1 MRRTVGRRDYRRTAR
16 IGLCLLLVLFLL
28 VAGIVSVD
36 GRLRPLI
43 QNYGYMSARR
53 SAMMAVHTGVER
65 VLSDESASY
74 GDFITVLRND
84 EGPSYGDFITV
95 LRNDEG
101 RVMSAETDVAAV
113 NRLKA
118 AVSNA
123 VMQELSSREKQV
135 TRIPLGSLIGG
146 SFFTGRGPFLPVT
159 IHTSGAVITTL
170 SGEFTDAGINQTK
183 HSLYLDMTVMM
194 TAALPLERMGV
205 ELTTRFLVCET
216 VFVGEVPETVLQVD
230 FGDSIDKFFGATD

>member
-84 EGPSYGDFITV
+84 EG
-95 LRNDEG
+95 

-146 SFFTGRGPFLPVT
+146 SFFTGRGPFLPV
-159 IHTSGAVITTL
+159 
-170 SGEFTDAGINQTK
+170 
-183 HSLYLDMTVMM
+183 
-194 TAALPLERMGV
+194 
-205 ELTTRFLVCET
+205 
-216 VFVGEVPETVLQVD
+216 
-230 FGDSIDKFFGATD
+230 

>member
-36 GRLRPLI
+36 GRLRPLV

-65 VLSDESASY
+65 VLSDESA
-74 GDFITVLRND
+74 
-84 EGPSYGDFITV
+84 SYGDFITV

-159 IHTSGAVITTL
+159 IHTSGVVITTL

-230 FGDSIDKFFGATD
+230 FGDSIDKFFDATD

>member
-1 MRRTVGRRDYRRTAR
+1 M
-16 IGLCLLLVLFLL
+16 LFLL

-65 VLSDESASY
+65 VLSDESA
-74 GDFITVLRND
+74 
-84 EGPSYGDFITV
+84 SYGDFITV